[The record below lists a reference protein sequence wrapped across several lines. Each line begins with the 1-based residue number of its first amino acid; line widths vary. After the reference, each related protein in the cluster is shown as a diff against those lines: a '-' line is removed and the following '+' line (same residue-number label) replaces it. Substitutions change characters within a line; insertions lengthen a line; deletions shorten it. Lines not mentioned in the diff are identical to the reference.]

1 MLRLSRRLTRRANIR
16 ARSVEAS
23 TAAAGPPSVE
33 VEIGSATLTVTLEE
47 HERIGNVVALARH
60 KLRAFATLDEGMM
73 SYFLFRPK
81 MVAIGMTLGGFDGI
95 GALLKMA
102 TFDVTGDGVICTSD
116 IHSFQSEGAL
126 LTEQLQAGT
135 LNYTVVYSLFL
146 TIFVSLAVLHAGRN
160 AYEIPEEDVALRIGS
175 YYSEEGREIFADL
188 ATYAWPADFAAQ
200 LSLRRSLY
208 EGEYIS
214 LAFGTV
220 ACIIGLLDS
229 LLLYISM
236 STALPSVICKLE
248 YIVGAPWRLVVLLWL
263 LFFAAVPSLMLA
275 LLFIAA
281 RASAFAAFC
290 FGAGVLCF
298 LFWEFFF
305 LQSSHGSVTTTLRH
319 EHSEA
324 RRLLCL
330 GQRTTPRL
338 ASSTTLR
345 RSTRGSSSSGP
356 ASSAGSPASPGA
368 SSQAAGRRESG
379 QQPAVFADSV

>member
-1 MLRLSRRLTRRANIR
+1 M
-16 ARSVEAS
+16 
-23 TAAAGPPSVE
+23 
-33 VEIGSATLTVTLEE
+33 TVTLEE
-47 HERIGNVVALARH
+47 HERVGNVVALARH
-60 KLRAFATLDEGMM
+60 KLRAFANLDEGMM

-81 MVAIGMTLGGFDGI
+81 MVAIGVALGGFDGI

-102 TFDVTGDGVICTSD
+102 TFDVTGDGVISESD
-116 IHSFQSEGAL
+116 IRSFQSEGAL

-175 YYSEEGREIFADL
+175 YYNEEGREIFADL
-188 ATYAWPADFAAQ
+188 ATYAWPADFVAQ

-208 EGEYIS
+208 KGEFVS

-236 STALPSVICKLE
+236 STALPSVLCKLE

-281 RASAFAAFC
+281 RASAFATFC
-290 FGAGVLCF
+290 FGAGVLLF
-298 LFWEFFF
+298 LLWEFVF
-305 LQSSHGSVTTTLRH
+305 LQSSHGSVTATLRH

-330 GQRTTPRL
+330 GRRTTPRL
-338 ASSTTLR
+338 ASSTNLR
-345 RSTRGSSSSGP
+345 SSTRGSSSSGP
-356 ASSAGSPASPGA
+356 ASSAASLA
-368 SSQAAGRRESG
+368 SGQECG
-379 QQPAVFADSV
+379 QQPTAVADSV